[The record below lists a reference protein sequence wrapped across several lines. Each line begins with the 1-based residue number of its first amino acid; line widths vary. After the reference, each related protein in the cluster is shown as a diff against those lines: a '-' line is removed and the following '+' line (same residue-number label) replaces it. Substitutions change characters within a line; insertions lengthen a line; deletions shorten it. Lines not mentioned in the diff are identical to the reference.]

1 MNYKIHRLSSG
12 LKVLITPMP
21 SLESVTTTVWV
32 KTGSRN
38 ENPKVAGISHF
49 LEHMVF
55 KGSKKRPKA
64 RDISS
69 AVDAIGGEFNAA
81 TSKDWTNFYIK
92 ASKDKAET
100 AMDVLS
106 DMVLN
111 PLLKDE
117 EIEREKGTI
126 IQEIAMYEDMPM
138 AKIGEVFENLIFN
151 GNQLGED
158 TAGIPKTVKGIKR
171 NDFVLYRKTYYNP
184 ENMLLT
190 IAGGITES
198 DAVNLAKK
206 YFSVFPSSKSTFK
219 ESVFKSKQDSPQV
232 KVLNK
237 KSEQAHFIL
246 GFLGDSRGYKGRI
259 TQSVLSAV
267 LGGGM
272 SSRLFIE
279 VRERR
284 GLAYAVRTNIERYQ
298 DTGYIGTYVGTDP
311 GKVEEAIKVVLE
323 EYYKIAS
330 GELPVSEAELK
341 KAKGYIKGQLALSL
355 EDTGAV
361 NSFFGEHQLFLNK
374 ALTPE
379 EIFKKIDEVTIDE
392 VCAEAK
398 RLFVTKNLNLAVIG
412 PFKDEKK
419 FVQLV

>member
-1 MNYKIHRLSSG
+1 M
-12 LKVLITPMP
+12 
-21 SLESVTTTVWV
+21 
-32 KTGSRN
+32 
-38 ENPKVAGISHF
+38 
-49 LEHMVF
+49 
-55 KGSKKRPKA
+55 
-64 RDISS
+64 
-69 AVDAIGGEFNAA
+69 
-81 TSKDWTNFYIK
+81 
-92 ASKDKAET
+92 
-100 AMDVLS
+100 
-106 DMVLN
+106 
-111 PLLKDE
+111 
-117 EIEREKGTI
+117 
-126 IQEIAMYEDMPM
+126 
-138 AKIGEVFENLIFN
+138 
-151 GNQLGED
+151 
-158 TAGIPKTVKGIKR
+158 
-171 NDFVLYRKTYYNP
+171 
-184 ENMLLT
+184 
-190 IAGGITES
+190 
-198 DAVNLAKK
+198 
-206 YFSVFPSSKSTFK
+206 
-219 ESVFKSKQDSPQV
+219 
-232 KVLNK
+232 
-237 KSEQAHFIL
+237 
-246 GFLGDSRGYKGRI
+246 
-259 TQSVLSAV
+259 
-267 LGGGM
+267 
-272 SSRLFIE
+272 FIE